1 MQDKIFNKWLPLFIL
16 IQPLFDVITSFM
28 TTAGFNLTIGIIVKM
43 FILLLMGI
51 YLVFVDKYKR
61 KYNFIFIGILLFLC
75 IGNVVFNFD
84 ILKGHFSEYAG
95 YLMKYIY
102 FVLVLFYFIK
112 WYKNGNYIELHKF
125 KLPFI
130 IIALSFIISWITG
143 TAFSTYLGNS
153 DKWGNSGWFFSGN
166 EIGALLSIIFPIALY
181 NSLHNSNCHKWE
193 NILTIIIGTSLLA
206 LGTKVGFLGYFGTII
221 CYILYRLLI
230 IKKIKL
236 DKKFV
241 FGLLCLL
248 IPLVFWNNIPAIH
261 NTSIRYEHL
270 DIDNEELT
278 EEERNEK
285 MDYLIYSG
293 RSQYILEIIS
303 FRKNINVGERFFGKV
318 FERDKNNIYITE
330 QDPFDIYFMFGLFGF
345 LIIFSLIIYVIVSS
359 LIYILKD
366 IKNKFFDIELV
377 MTFISIVLALGVAFM
392 SGHTLLAPSV
402 STLMIL
408 IMVNFY
414 VRSRVKMNDDKK
426 SILIGSVHMEIG
438 GIERTLISLLKK
450 IDYDKYNVDLMLL
463 KPEGEFYNEIPK
475 EVNIITPY
483 DSNFLKKIVLSNNKF
498 CKIIKH
504 LLFNYY
510 TGWLFAI
517 NKHYD
522 TAISYSGYY
531 SFVDM
536 YVGYSYANKKLIW
549 VHSDIS
555 YYYTHNLKYRRK
567 FDRMKRKYDYFN
579 SIVFVSEGIMDS
591 FNKLFP
597 KYKRK
602 TTFMWNL
609 LSISNVGNKEKVKK
623 LSGAF
628 KIISVGRIVEDKNFK
643 IILDICK
650 ILINKRIKCKFYI
663 IGLGQL
669 YDELKIEIKKNKLEN
684 YIFLLGVS
692 NNVSDYLQQ
701 ADLYLATS
709 KCEGLSMVVLES
721 LMCGLPVVATDVS
734 GHRDIYK
741 YIAPRGSMILA
752 KNNAKALATTII
764 KVYSSKKNKK
774 VDFNVDEYN
783 NNVMKKFYKIIGD

>member
-1 MQDKIFNKWLPLFIL
+1 MQNKIFNKWLPIFIL
-16 IQPLFDVITSFM
+16 IQPLFDIITSFM
-28 TTAGFNLTIGIIVKM
+28 TTAGFTLTIGIIVKM

-51 YLVFVDKYKR
+51 YLLFVDKYKI
-61 KYNFIFIGILLFLC
+61 KYNLLFIGILLLLC
-75 IGNVVFNFD
+75 IGNVSFNFN

-112 WYKNGNYIELHKF
+112 WYKNGNYIELHKL

-143 TAFSTYLGNS
+143 TAYSTYLGNS

-166 EIGALLSIIFPIALY
+166 EIGALLGIIFPIALY
-181 NSLHNSNCHKWE
+181 NGLHNPNCHKWE

-221 CYILYRLLI
+221 CYIFYRLLI

-241 FGLLCLL
+241 FGLLFLL

-270 DIDNEELT
+270 DINNEQLT

-293 RSQYILEIIS
+293 RSQYVSQIMS
-303 FRKNINVGERFFGKV
+303 FRKNINVGERFFGKI

-345 LIIFSLIIYVIVSS
+345 LIIFILILYVIVSS

-408 IMVNFY
+408 IMVNLY

-438 GIERTLISLLKK
+438 GIERTLISLLKR

-475 EVNIITPY
+475 EINIITPY
-483 DSNFLKKIVLSNNKF
+483 DSKFLKKIVLSNNKF

-536 YVGYSYANKKLIW
+536 YVGYSHANKKLIW
-549 VHSDIS
+549 VHTDVE
-555 YYYTHNLKYRRK
+555 YNCKNDEKYFRK
-567 FDRMKRKYDYFN
+567 FERTKNKYKKFYN
-579 SIVFVSEGIMDS
+579 IVGVSEGVKNSFDKIMPEYKDKTIFLWNIIDFS
-591 FNKLFP
+591 ENKKNDEILLEGN
-597 KYKRK
+597 YKIVTIGRLCK
-602 TTFMWNL
+602 QKRFDKIIDIANDL
-609 LSISNVGNKEKVKK
+609 PGDIKIYIVGGGELYNDLIIKIKEKQ
-623 LSGAF
+623 L
-628 KIISVGRIVEDKNFK
+628 EDK
-643 IILDICK
+643 IILLGK
-650 ILINKRIKCKFYI
+650 QSNVQSILKQAH
-663 IGLGQL
+663 L
-669 YDELKIEIKKNKLEN
+669 
-684 YIFLLGVS
+684 FLS
-692 NNVSDYLQQ
+692 VSDY
-701 ADLYLATS
+701 
-709 KCEGLSMVVLES
+709 EGLPTVLLES
-721 LMCGLPVVATDVS
+721 LLCNTPIVATEVCGNS
-734 GHRDIYK
+734 DIYK
-741 YIAPRGSMILA
+741 YIAPKGSMILC
-752 KNNAKALATTII
+752 KNNISSISKAILKAYKGSFHKKI
-764 KVYSSKKNKK
+764 KFDLENYN
-774 VDFNVDEYN
+774 DEN
-783 NNVMKKFYKIIGD
+783 MKKFYKIIGD

>member
-1 MQDKIFNKWLPLFIL
+1 MQNKFFNKWLPLFIL

-181 NSLHNSNCHKWE
+181 NGLHNPNCHKWE
-193 NILTIIIGTSLLA
+193 NILTIIIGIALLA

-293 RSQYILEIIS
+293 RSQYVSQIMS

-345 LIIFSLIIYVIVSS
+345 LIIFSLILYVIVSS

-438 GIERTLISLLKK
+438 GIERTLISLLKR

-475 EVNIITPY
+475 KVNIITPY

-536 YVGYSYANKKLIW
+536 YVGYSYATKKMIW
-549 VHSDIS
+549 VHTDVE
-555 YYYTHNLKYRRK
+555 YNCKNDEKYFRK
-567 FDRMKRKYDYFN
+567 FERTKNKYKKFDN
-579 SIVFVSEGIMDS
+579 IVGVSEGVKNSFDKIMPEYKDKTIFLWNIIDFS
-591 FNKLFP
+591 DNKKDDEILLEGNYRIVTIGRLC
-597 KYKRK
+597 KQKRFDK
-602 TTFMWNL
+602 IIDIANDL
-609 LSISNVGNKEKVKK
+609 PDDIKIYIVGGGELYNSLNEKIKEK
-623 LSGAF
+623 
-628 KIISVGRIVEDKNFK
+628 
-643 IILDICK
+643 
-650 ILINKRIKCKFYI
+650 
-663 IGLGQL
+663 QL
-669 YDELKIEIKKNKLEN
+669 EHKVI
-684 YIFLLGVS
+684 LLGEQS
-692 NNVSDYLQQ
+692 NIQSILRQADLFLSVSDY
-701 ADLYLATS
+701 
-709 KCEGLSMVVLES
+709 EGLPTVLLES
-721 LMCGLPVVATDVS
+721 LLCNISIVATDVCGNS
-734 GHRDIYK
+734 DIYR
-741 YIAPRGSMILA
+741 YIAPKGSMILC
-752 KNNAKALATTII
+752 KNNISSISKAILKAYRGSLHKKI
-764 KVYSSKKNKK
+764 KFDLGN
-774 VDFNVDEYN
+774 YN
-783 NNVMKKFYKIIGD
+783 NENMKKFYKIVGE